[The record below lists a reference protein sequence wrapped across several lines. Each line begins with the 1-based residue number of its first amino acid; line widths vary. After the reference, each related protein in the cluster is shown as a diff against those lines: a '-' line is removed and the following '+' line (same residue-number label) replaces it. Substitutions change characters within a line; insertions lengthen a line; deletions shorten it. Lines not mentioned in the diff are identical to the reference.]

1 MSRNPTLGFGSALC
15 SVVLRGRC
23 CLAHLGVA
31 GHTVVSA
38 GRFRVQGVRGQG
50 SVPAQAF
57 LGGGYMFLPQLCW
70 VKTTLVGHPN
80 WDVSDWCMWTNW

>member
-1 MSRNPTLGFGSALC
+1 MSRSPTLGFGSALR

-38 GRFRVQGVRGQG
+38 GRFRVQGPGVRVQGSRSRVKGSGVRGQG
-50 SVPAQAF
+50 
-57 LGGGYMFLPQLCW
+57 
-70 VKTTLVGHPN
+70 
-80 WDVSDWCMWTNW
+80 